1 MALEI
6 AYVTLAGPWGPYH
19 LAATGRGVVAGEW
32 LTTEKA
38 FLDNLGKRFHGELA
52 IVTSGPA
59 QARLDE
65 ARPIVEALL
74 RGDPIPAPAVPIDLG
89 DRPEWDR
96 RVLAAVAELGWGETA
111 SYGGIARRVGAPR
124 AARAVGGAVGRN
136 PITLLIPCH
145 RVIASDGT
153 LGGYGGGGWGDVE
166 ERLALKTAL
175 LLQEGRTVPRRAG

>member
-1 MALEI
+1 VAVEI
-6 AYVTLAGPWGPYH
+6 AHVTLRGPWGPYH
-19 LAATGRGVVAGEW
+19 LAATERGIVAGAW
-32 LTTEKA
+32 LTTEEA
-38 FLDNLGKRFHGELA
+38 FLDGLGQRLHGLR
-52 IVTSGPA
+52 IVTSGPP
-59 QARLDE
+59 QTRLDE
-65 ARPIVEALL
+65 ARPIVEAML
-74 RGDPIPAPAVPIDLG
+74 RGDPITADGIALDLT

-96 RVLAAVAELGWGETA
+96 RVLAAVRELAWGETT
-111 SYGGIARRVGAPR
+111 SYGGIARQVGVPR